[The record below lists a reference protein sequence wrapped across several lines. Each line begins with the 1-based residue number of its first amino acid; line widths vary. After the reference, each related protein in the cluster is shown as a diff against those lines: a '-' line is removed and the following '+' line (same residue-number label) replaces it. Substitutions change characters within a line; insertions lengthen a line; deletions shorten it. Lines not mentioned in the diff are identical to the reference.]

1 LKHLIGFKGQIY
13 HKKALNLLRK
23 RRGLCPFKKTKK
35 VLKIPKQFLE
45 KYQSIPPMTFHF
57 NFKEILTA
65 SMVLFAVIDI
75 VGSVPIIIS
84 LRNKVGHIQSE
95 KASIVAGIIMV
106 AFLFI
111 GEEILNLI
119 GIDVNSFAVAGALVI
134 FFLAIEMILG
144 ITLYKDDE
152 PESASIV
159 PIAFPLIAGAG
170 TITTLLSLRAE
181 YHVENIIIAI
191 VVNIIFVYLVLKSS
205 KRIER
210 VLGKNGLSVIR
221 KVFGV
226 ILLAIAVKLFAAN
239 INVLFNA

>member
-1 LKHLIGFKGQIY
+1 
-13 HKKALNLLRK
+13 
-23 RRGLCPFKKTKK
+23 
-35 VLKIPKQFLE
+35 
-45 KYQSIPPMTFHF
+45 MTLHF

-144 ITLYKDDE
+144 ITLYKEDE